1 MNNSFTVRLSSE
13 VFEEVLSLSNPLPI
27 LEKIADAILPG
38 ISINSITWEDC
49 AEGSYPSA
57 IVQ

>member
-1 MNNSFTVRLSSE
+1 MNIEFTVRLSSE
-13 VFEEVLSLSNPLPI
+13 IFEAILSLTNPLPM

-49 AEGSYPSA
+49 AEGSFLSA